1 MPAHK
6 SIRVPQWLTL
16 LAALVAAIVIFFVF
30 VQRGEATQVAN
41 EHSYEPKIISGTA
54 VPNGKYSFV
63 AALLNTSYGRAPFY
77 QQFCGGS
84 LIDQDSVLTAAHCV
98 TGFGDLPVLPRP
110 LRITV
115 GRTVLNSDQGQK
127 SWVSRI
133 FVHPR
138 YNGDTLTYDA
148 AVLKLSSPVSG
159 IAPIKLPNSKQN
171 YLEKSGRKAMVAG
184 WGSTTARRACLP
196 TFASPVFPYRMRQ
209 AQVPIVS
216 DSRADQLYQDICRFI
231 GPSYSHYIPRLMVAA
246 GGTGKDACQGDSG
259 GPLFVARA
267 PDGNGDNDGKNGDGD
282 NGTSGAKYTQIGIT
296 SFGPGCGTER
306 YPGAYTEV
314 NASPIARF
322 IKRAAS
328 Q

>member
-6 SIRVPQWLTL
+6 SIRGPLWVTL
-16 LAALVAAIVIFFVF
+16 MAALVAAIGMYFFVF

-63 AALLNTSYGRAPFY
+63 TALLNTAYGPAPFQ

-98 TGFGDLPVLPRP
+98 TGPRGLPVLPRP
-110 LRITV
+110 LRITI

-133 FVHPR
+133 FIHPR
-138 YNGDTLTYDA
+138 YNGHTLTYDA

-159 IAPIKLPNSKQN
+159 IAPIKLASSKQN

-196 TFASPVFPYRMRQ
+196 TFASPAYQDRMRQ

-216 DSRADQLYQDICRFI
+216 DSRAEQVFQDICRFSDLKSI
-231 GPSYSHYIPRLMVAA
+231 YKPSLMVAA
-246 GGTGKDACQGDSG
+246 GGTGKDSCQGDSG
-259 GPLFVARA
+259 GPLFVAR
-267 PDGNGDNDGKNGDGD
+267 PPGKH
-282 NGTSGAKYTQIGIT
+282 TQIGIT
-296 SFGPGCGTER
+296 SFGLGCGPEGV
-306 YPGAYTEV
+306 PSVYTEV
-314 NASPIARF
+314 NNPSIRSF
-322 IKRAAS
+322 IKSAAS
-328 Q
+328 E

>member
-1 MPAHK
+1 
-6 SIRVPQWLTL
+6 
-16 LAALVAAIVIFFVF
+16 VF
-30 VQRGEATQVAN
+30 VQRGEAAQVAN
-41 EHSYEPKIISGTA
+41 EHSYEPRIISGTA

-63 AALLNTSYGRAPFY
+63 TALLNTAYGPAPFQ

-98 TGFGDLPVLPRP
+98 TGPRGLPVLPRP
-110 LRITV
+110 LRITI

-133 FVHPR
+133 FIHPR
-138 YNGDTLTYDA
+138 YNGHTLTYDA

-159 IAPIKLPNSKQN
+159 IAPIKLASSKQN

-196 TFASPVFPYRMRQ
+196 TFASPAYQDRMRQ

-216 DSRADQLYQDICRFI
+216 DARAEQVFKDVCQFF
-231 GPSYSHYIPRLMVAA
+231 GPPDPHYTPRLMVAA
-246 GGTGKDACQGDSG
+246 GGTGKDTCQGDSG

-267 PDGNGDNDGKNGDGD
+267 SDGDGKNGA
-282 NGTSGAKYTQIGIT
+282 SSARYIQIGIT
-296 SFGPGCGTER
+296 SFGLGCGNEPL
-306 YPGAYTEV
+306 PGVYTEV
-314 NASPIARF
+314 NNPSIRSF
-322 IKRAAS
+322 IMSAAS
-328 Q
+328 K